1 LEEKEME
8 HTCTNFKIDYDLTI
22 YKGRT
27 LELYARCIECGAID
41 PVPEINEPDEQLDRI
56 DPGYWLDNF

>member
-1 LEEKEME
+1 
-8 HTCTNFKIDYDLTI
+8 LTI